1 MPSRRC
7 VAAVLGAVVL
17 AGTTGCGLLGDSE
30 RRGPAGGPLERAVI
44 NVGTLGLVDSAPLH
58 LAVDNGYF
66 QAEGLEVRLTTGAKG
81 SANVDNVVGGTLD
94 FGLTSYPPAFM
105 PQAKGVAE
113 IRIVADAVQ
122 TTEDLILCVVPKN
135 STVRKPADLAGKK
148 IAVSSKRGI
157 SELTLNSQFTMMS
170 VDPLKIQY
178 VSMEIAAMPSA
189 MERGDVAAAVIAE
202 PHLTAATK
210 AGMVKLMDPFS
221 GPTANF
227 PWSGWIARK
236 DFTDGNPNV
245 VAAFKRALSKGVAD
259 TANRDKVGEV
269 LTKHL
274 RIDAATYQ
282 LMTMP
287 VFPTTVDP
295 VRLQRVA
302 DLMFD
307 QGEMDKHLDVRTMML
322 TG

>member
-1 MPSRRC
+1 M
-7 VAAVLGAVVL
+7 LL
-17 AGTTGCGLLGDSE
+17 AGATGCGMLGDSE
-30 RRGPAGGPLERAVI
+30 QQGPATGPLERKVI
-44 NVGTLGLVDSAPLH
+44 KVGTLGLVDSAPLH
-58 LAVDNGYF
+58 LAIDNGYF
-66 QAEGLEVRLTTGAKG
+66 AAEGLEVQLTTGAKG

-105 PQAKGVAE
+105 PQAKSVAE

-122 TTEDLILCVVPKN
+122 TTEDLILCVVATN
-135 STVRKPADLAGKK
+135 SPIRKPADLAEKK

-157 SELTLNSQFTMMS
+157 SELTLNSQFKMMS
-170 VDPLKIQY
+170 VDYRKIQY
-178 VSMEIAAMPSA
+178 VSMEIAAMPAA
-189 MERGDVAAAVIAE
+189 MQRGDVAAAVIAE

-236 DFTDGNPNV
+236 EFTQANPNV
-245 VAAFKRALSKGVAD
+245 VAAFKRALNKGVAD
-259 TANRDKVGEV
+259 TGNRDKVGAV

-274 RIDAATYQ
+274 KIDADTYQ

-287 VFPTTVDP
+287 VFPTSVDP

-302 DLMFD
+302 DLMYE

-322 TG
+322 TASP